1 MRRKKCS
8 IPLSKEHC
16 RVNVPIYMSYV
27 AWGRAVLIKNSGV
40 LAVLIQISSA
50 ATMVR
55 IFGQGPNF
63 GLLAGIGPIFG
74 PNFTQKS
81 SFSSTLSKQ
90 HLSKVHTLVPID
102 PM

>member
-8 IPLSKEHC
+8 IPFSKKHC
-16 RVNVPIYMSYV
+16 RVNVPIYMTYV

-40 LAVLIQISSA
+40 VVVLIQISSA